1 MPKRKY
7 LLLFFLILILSVI
20 IGYTYLYKD
29 HRNISTEKA
38 QFTKNSKELIDEYQ
52 NNLEATTAKYLDKTI
67 EVEGNVTDVENDS
80 FTFNNIIVCYTDSVT
95 IKEIKLATEI
105 KVKGR
110 SIGYDELLDYIK
122 LDQVTIIKN

>member
-1 MPKRKY
+1 MRKRKY
-7 LLLFFLILILSVI
+7 LLIFFLILIMSVI
-20 IGYTYLYKD
+20 IGYNYLYKD
-29 HRNISTEKA
+29 HRDISTEKA

-52 NNLEATTAKYLDKTI
+52 NDLQATTTKYLDKTI
-67 EVEGNVTDVENDS
+67 KVEGNVTDVEDDN
-80 FTFNNIIVCYTDSVT
+80 FTLNSVIVCYTDSVT

-122 LDQVTIIKN
+122 LDQVTIINN

>member
-1 MPKRKY
+1 MRKRKY

-20 IGYTYLYKD
+20 IGYHYLYKD
-29 HRNISTEKA
+29 HRDISTEKA

-52 NNLEATTAKYLDKTI
+52 KNFQATTTKYLDKTI

-80 FTFNNIIVCYTDSVT
+80 FTLNNTIVCYTDSVT